1 MLFSLQ
7 WDILTFLNENQ
18 FLTVKMWFQWCNA
31 WNLMDYV
38 LLMIKQGN
46 FYLTCPYAFLMIMQ
60 ASIIS
65 RKKEAKAEELQAA
78 KEEMASTE
86 RQMLQKTNQAH
97 ELEGSEVLKGDEVCN
112 ITVDIRKRKF
122 LRDGSIFNNSQF
134 PFNFTL
140 Q

>member
-1 MLFSLQ
+1 
-7 WDILTFLNENQ
+7 
-18 FLTVKMWFQWCNA
+18 
-31 WNLMDYV
+31 MDYI
-38 LLMIKQGN
+38 LLMIKHGN
-46 FYLTCPYAFLMIMQ
+46 FYFTCPYAFLMIMQ

-78 KEEMASTE
+78 KEEMASAE